1 MIGRDTKKEGN
12 KRGKKRSGRKTAPR
26 TNVRKV
32 FQLYN
37 QRRLRP
43 SWTTIFSNAIAAKAI
58 HPVIAGRKFQR
69 FSWPRISWPVVVL
82 VDLASGTR
90 RGETLR
96 SRIDRCASPSSP
108 SIRVHASRVKRGRES
123 RKKKKKGEESRGE
136 VLFAGRRR
144 RITGAKG
151 DRVGLGRERRWPIK
165 PFPSS
170 TPPAFLCPIYEA
182 KFRPSARPVVFV
194 CVFVVR
200 PSVTKLDA
208 NVSAKGK
215 PSVNGWGRKNRGFLL
230 ASCTGPFF
238 SVGQKRRLIR
248 KLAGEENG
256 RFERKTSQ
264 RQFPSDRGHS
274 RSTDPFSFD

>member
-170 TPPAFLCPIYEA
+170 HSFCLPLSYLRG
-182 KFRPSARPVVFV
+182 K
-194 CVFVVR
+194 
-200 PSVTKLDA
+200 
-208 NVSAKGK
+208 VSAIRETGCLRVCLCRSTERNKVGCK
-215 PSVNGWGRKNRGFLL
+215 CVRQRKTVCQRVGEEEPWLSSCLVHRPILLGGPKAATNTKVGWG
-230 ASCTGPFF
+230 
-238 SVGQKRRLIR
+238 
-248 KLAGEENG
+248 GEW
-256 RFERKTSQ
+256 
-264 RQFPSDRGHS
+264 
-274 RSTDPFSFD
+274 

>member
-1 MIGRDTKKEGN
+1 MLAVSTILRPSISDSVSAADRVPRLQFRLVIGRDTKKEGN

-108 SIRVHASRVKRGRES
+108 SARVSRGS
-123 RKKKKKGEESRGE
+123 RK
-136 VLFAGRRR
+136 
-144 RITGAKG
+144 
-151 DRVGLGRERRWPIK
+151 
-165 PFPSS
+165 
-170 TPPAFLCPIYEA
+170 
-182 KFRPSARPVVFV
+182 
-194 CVFVVR
+194 
-200 PSVTKLDA
+200 
-208 NVSAKGK
+208 
-215 PSVNGWGRKNRGFLL
+215 RK
-230 ASCTGPFF
+230 
-238 SVGQKRRLIR
+238 
-248 KLAGEENG
+248 
-256 RFERKTSQ
+256 
-264 RQFPSDRGHS
+264 
-274 RSTDPFSFD
+274 